1 MSDSISSD
9 NPWSGRFSKQ
19 MSDLLVSFNTSLPIE
34 TRLFQC
40 DIEGSRA
47 HAMMLRTIG
56 ILGDE
61 EFSALDQALDE
72 ILADWKAGSIAL
84 SASLEDIHMNLEN
97 LLIEKVGEAGR
108 KIHTARSR
116 NDQQATA
123 QRLYFK
129 ESTKELI
136 NATYDFEK
144 ALLTH
149 CKTHSGIVMP
159 SYTHLQRAEA
169 TTYSHW
175 LATYIVML
183 DRDRRR
189 FIDALNRADECP
201 LGACASTGTSI
212 GIDREQTSSLLGFR
226 APTLH
231 SIDSVSD
238 RDYLLEFAS
247 DASILMIHLSRFS
260 EEIIFFVSQECG
272 FISLDDAYCTGSS
285 IMPQKKNPDVLEL
298 VRGKSSTVIG
308 NTATLFSLLKSL
320 PLGYN
325 KDLQEDKTAW
335 FSIVDSALSSVRI
348 LTAVVQTMSPNP
360 TKMIAAT
367 QSGHILA
374 TEYANYLLRKGLSFR
389 DAHQTIGR
397 LVKTADTMKIDV
409 SQLPFSELKAA
420 NELFEED
427 IKEMSVQD
435 LVRMKRSTGACG
447 SAFDEM
453 LKEIEKIL
461 ERN

>member
-1 MSDSISSD
+1 MSESISSD

-19 MSDLLVSFNTSLPIE
+19 MSDLLVGFNTSLPIE
-34 TRLFQC
+34 GRLFPC

-47 HAMMLRTIG
+47 HATTLRAIG
-56 ILGDE
+56 ILTEE
-61 EFSALDQALDE
+61 EFSALDVALDE
-72 ILADWKAGSIAL
+72 ILVDWQAGSITL
-84 SASLEDIHMNLEN
+84 TPSLEDIHMNLER
-97 LLIEKVGEAGR
+97 LLIDKIGEAGR

-129 ESTKELI
+129 SSTNELI
-136 NATYDFEK
+136 NAIHDFEV
-144 ALLTH
+144 ALLAH
-149 CKTHSGIVMP
+149 CKTHSDIVMP

-169 TTYSHW
+169 TTYAHW

-189 FIDALNRADECP
+189 FIDALHRADECP

-212 GIDREQTSSLLGFR
+212 GIDRNLTSNLLRFH
-226 APTLH
+226 APTMH

-238 RDYLLEFAS
+238 RDYLLEFAG

-272 FISLDDAYCTGSS
+272 FIELDDEYCTGSS

-308 NTATLFSLLKSL
+308 NTTTLMTLLKSL

-335 FSIVDSALSSVRI
+335 FSILDSALASLRI
-348 LTAVVQTMSPNP
+348 LTALVRTMSPNP
-360 TKMIAAT
+360 TRMQAAT

-374 TEYANYLLRKGLSFR
+374 TEYANYLVRKGLSFR
-389 DAHQTIGR
+389 NAHQTVGC
-397 LVKTADTMKIDV
+397 LVKTADRMKIDV
-409 SQLPFSELKAA
+409 SQLPFSEFRAA
-420 NELFEED
+420 NELFDED
-427 IKEMSVQD
+427 ITQMSVRD
-435 LVRMKRSTGACG
+435 LIRMKRSTGACG
-447 SAFDEM
+447 SAFDDTI
-453 LKEIEKIL
+453 KAIEKLL